1 MAREMLARAETPE
14 AEPAGSPSPPPFW
27 AVTDILRATET
38 LPSDAPSGPV
48 AFTICILARPGMSG
62 LDQTL
67 DSLQRA
73 AFAFEVIVLRK
84 AGDLATEE
92 RLTGRQSS
100 GLAHVALPIDPG
112 EPAARNWLL
121 AREDVRRAEAVVFLR
136 PGVEVEAETLEALA
150 AALATHPEAV
160 SAGCAVVDRNEPSRL
175 LAGERFLSLCGGEV
189 ELARSMDLRRA
200 TSAPATLESLSA
212 QAQAGR
218 FAYSRPALLPPEGCQ
233 MWRVEALLSEGGF
246 ALGLSPDGPVDLAM
260 DIRLGTRG
268 RFGRFCGQV
277 QAMAAVE
284 SSSTDRAAGLGNRYK
299 LGRMFE
305 AAELLRL
312 DEAFFGLL
320 EQDLL
325 RRMDVLER
333 TLLL

>member
-1 MAREMLARAETPE
+1 
-14 AEPAGSPSPPPFW
+14 
-27 AVTDILRATET
+27 
-38 LPSDAPSGPV
+38 
-48 AFTICILARPGMSG
+48 
-62 LDQTL
+62 
-67 DSLQRA
+67 
-73 AFAFEVIVLRK
+73 
-84 AGDLATEE
+84 
-92 RLTGRQSS
+92 
-100 GLAHVALPIDPG
+100 
-112 EPAARNWLL
+112 
-121 AREDVRRAEAVVFLR
+121 
-136 PGVEVEAETLEALA
+136 
-150 AALATHPEAV
+150 
-160 SAGCAVVDRNEPSRL
+160 
-175 LAGERFLSLCGGEV
+175 
-189 ELARSMDLRRA
+189 
-200 TSAPATLESLSA
+200 
-212 QAQAGR
+212 
-218 FAYSRPALLPPEGCQ
+218 